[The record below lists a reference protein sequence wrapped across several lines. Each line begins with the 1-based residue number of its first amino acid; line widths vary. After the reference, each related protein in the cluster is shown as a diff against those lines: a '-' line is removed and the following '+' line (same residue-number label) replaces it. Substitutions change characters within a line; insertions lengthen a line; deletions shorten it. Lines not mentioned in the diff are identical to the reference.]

1 MTDDTIPVKVD
12 RSKAGVEQC
21 NNFNYKRNMKKYLV
35 ITLTLMAVLATDAT
49 NVYAQKKKKPLY
61 TAPLGVQAYT
71 FRHSFPKDVAATLD
85 TIKMMGFTEIEGS
98 GGKMAPEE
106 FRKLCAERGISIP
119 STGAGYEQ
127 LVKDPQAIADR
138 AKALGAKYVMTAW
151 IPHKNGAFNFENAK
165 KAVEDFNAAGKVL
178 KENGLTFCYHVHGY
192 EFWPHE
198 NGTLMDYIITK
209 TDPKYVSFEMDVM
222 WTHFG
227 GGDPVALLKKYGDRW
242 KLMHL
247 KDLRKGT
254 QKDRTGL
261 TPDENDVPLGTG
273 ELDIPAILKAAK
285 KAGVKHYFIEDESP
299 AHEVSK
305 EVPQSIA
312 YLKRLAE

>member
-1 MTDDTIPVKVD
+1 MRNYIPSILLLAVIMVMVAP
-12 RSKAGVEQC
+12 SAHAQ
-21 NNFNYKRNMKKYLV
+21 KK
-35 ITLTLMAVLATDAT
+35 
-49 NVYAQKKKKPLY
+49 KKKKPLY

-85 TIKMMGFTEIEGS
+85 TIKMMGFKELEG
-98 GGKMAPEE
+98 GGPRDMSPEE
-106 FRKLCAERGISIP
+106 FKKMCEERGISIP
-119 STGAGYEQ
+119 ATGAGYEQ
-127 LVKDPQAIADR
+127 LVKDPQGVADR

-151 IPHKNGAFNFENAK
+151 IPHKNGAFNLENARQ
-165 KAVEDFNAAGKVL
+165 AVEDFNAAGKVL
-178 KENGLTFCYHVHGY
+178 KENGITFCYHVHGY

-198 NGTLMDYIITK
+198 NGTLMDYIIQNTN
-209 TDPKYVSFEMDVM
+209 PEYVSFEMDIM

-227 GGDPVALLKKYGDRW
+227 GGDPVALLEKYGDRW

-247 KDLRKGT
+247 KDLKKGT
-254 QKDRTGL
+254 PKDRTGL

-299 AHEVSK
+299 AHEVTQQ
-305 EVPQSIA
+305 VPQSIA
-312 YLKRLAE
+312 YLKSLTE